1 MDTDR
6 IGIHHK
12 IATGVTTSQRKQSE
26 FLLDK
31 TKDQAQC
38 HSDNRTINEII
49 RPSNKKIRVINLSLA
64 PKLRNV
70 ATSAFLS
77 IISMDNEPITLK
89 QAIIRIKVRKI

>member
-31 TKDQAQC
+31 TKDQPQY
-38 HSDNRTINEII
+38 HTNHRTY
-49 RPSNKKIRVINLSLA
+49 
-64 PKLRNV
+64 
-70 ATSAFLS
+70 
-77 IISMDNEPITLK
+77 
-89 QAIIRIKVRKI
+89 Q